1 MIVIV
6 LTATPAGLRG
16 FLTRWFLEISP
27 GVFVGHASARVRDR
41 AWLRIVEM
49 VGRGRAIL
57 VYSTSG
63 EQRLAFRV
71 HGHDWHPVDFEGIQ
85 LMLRPISESA
95 GDTTGRGAPAGWSST
110 SRRRRFGRR
119 VSGAGGE

>member
-27 GVFVGHASARVRDR
+27 GVFVGQATARVRDR

-57 VYSTSG
+57 VYSTTG

-71 HGHDWHPVDFEGIQ
+71 HGHDWSPVDFDGIQ
-85 LMLRPISESA
+85 LMLRPTAES
-95 GDTTGRGAPAGWSST
+95 TGHAPGRSAPDGWSTT

-119 VSGAGGE
+119 TSGGSAD